1 MDELKLDIEVLEERI
16 APAILTVNVPANPHA
31 DAHFPATVP
40 HDGAIVNDA
49 AIAADGANGVSV
61 EL

>member
-16 APAILTVNVPANPHA
+16 APATLTVTVPANPHA
-31 DAHFPATVP
+31 GANPPATVP
-40 HDGAIVNDA
+40 PGGAIVNDA

-61 EL
+61 A